1 MSIATDKIKK
11 YLKDNERTLSWL
23 ARKLGISRQAVEY
36 WMKGEGRI
44 PSAGIRGKLK
54 EMFDIGDDWV

>member
-1 MSIATDKIKK
+1 MSVATDKIKK
-11 YLKDNERTLSWL
+11 YLKENERTLSWL

-54 EMFDIGDDWV
+54 EMIGIGDDWV

>member
-1 MSIATDKIKK
+1 MSVAINKINK

-54 EMFDIGDDWV
+54 KMFDIGDDWV

>member
-1 MSIATDKIKK
+1 MSVATEKIKK
-11 YLKDNERTLSWL
+11 YLKENERTLSWL

-44 PSAGIRGKLK
+44 PSAGIWGKLK
-54 EMFDIGDDWV
+54 NDFGIEDDWV